1 VISLLVGAV
10 ATVGG
15 GGGAKQRGRDVEI
28 AKTDTSFG

>member
-1 VISLLVGAV
+1 MVGVV

-15 GGGAKQRGRDVEI
+15 GGGDRHRGRDVEI